1 MANFSN
7 MVGFLVTTNP
17 EAARWFFADILG
29 FHLLSDDQYA
39 LAFATGNARLR
50 VVKAQSFTPVHGTV
64 LGWEV
69 ADIRAAV
76 ADLHATGVVFERYP
90 SMPADE
96 QGIFTFPSGDQVAWF
111 KDPEGNLLSLSHHV

>member
-17 EAARWFFADILG
+17 EAARGFFTETLG
-29 FHLLSDDQYA
+29 FRLLSDDQYA
-39 LAFATGNARLR
+39 FAFDTGSARLR
-50 VVKAQSFTPVHGTV
+50 VVKAQSFTPAHGTV

-69 ADIRAAV
+69 EDIHAA
-76 ADLHATGVVFERYP
+76 ATELHAKGVVFERYP

-111 KDPEGNLLSLSHHV
+111 KDPEGNLLSLSQHV